1 MRKIF
6 YIFFFFLCV
15 ALLSACNDFGDITSD
30 TAVINYKIIESQ
42 IDDETHQEKE
52 VEIIKKETINFNDL
66 SNHYHKY
73 TSIEFKINNTSE
85 MDSSCGF
92 DLWFSTLSSKDVNF
106 TFEITNG
113 FNTIYS
119 QNISLTNDNE
129 YKFNFYYDE
138 LKISLNAGDN
148 IFFNF
153 INLDEEIKVYDI
165 IILGKDSEID
175 DDELYNDDE
184 LYPDEEGDLNP

>member
-1 MRKIF
+1 
-6 YIFFFFLCV
+6 
-15 ALLSACNDFGDITSD
+15 
-30 TAVINYKIIESQ
+30 
-42 IDDETHQEKE
+42 
-52 VEIIKKETINFNDL
+52 
-66 SNHYHKY
+66 
-73 TSIEFKINNTSE
+73 